1 MNKFVL
7 RQSLLL
13 LLTATI
19 WGVAFVAQSVSMDYV
34 GPFTFNAVRCLIGGV
49 VLLPCIAILNKF
61 NRKNG
66 VECMEDETGKE
77 VKSSPQSQKTL
88 VIGGIAWRFT
98 VRGKQPAAVWN
109 HVYKRWKSRIYHS
122 HVYRDCSG
130 TWHFPAKKS
139 GCKNLVRCRNRGS
152 RIVPL
157 MYDGKRI
164 FYSKGRSFINA
175 LCAGIFNAYFSD
187 RLFFPE
193 SGRSENVVHTIFY
206 MWNPVWCRNVFDG
219 TSANV

>member
-1 MNKFVL
+1 MKNLLSSSVIENRETKSSAPVRTVAFAPQTRRIMNKFIL

-19 WGVAFVAQSVSMDYV
+19 WGVAFVAQSVGMDYV

-49 VLLPCIAILNKF
+49 VL
-61 NRKNG
+61 
-66 VECMEDETGKE
+66 
-77 VKSSPQSQKTL
+77 
-88 VIGGIAWRFT
+88 
-98 VRGKQPAAVWN
+98 
-109 HVYKRWKSRIYHS
+109 
-122 HVYRDCSG
+122 
-130 TWHFPAKKS
+130 
-139 GCKNLVRCRNRGS
+139 
-152 RIVPL
+152 L

-206 MWNPVWCRNVFDG
+206 LWNPVWCRNVFDG